1 MGLEEGKEGSKKL
14 VTMMKKGEIGI
25 DKLFAFLDLV
35 AKRAKETG
43 AYDLAING
51 KTAAETRMAN
61 SYDLF
66 AQAFGKMFNQEIQ
79 APFKGFEKFF
89 DKMTAW
95 IDEQEKLKKET
106 GEIGK
111 FETSV
116 GLVTSLFG
124 DLSVVLQGIIEG
136 WGNLFSWLPG
146 GQGGGVGSYLANRE
160 LTSSYK
166 DYTSKGGTLSKTQF
180 AKEQYYA
187 ADAFGT
193 EAGFGAYANS
203 LDPTGSLAA
212 GYKIDPLKDKM
223 LSMIDSLIQSSKET
237 AQALL
242 DGKYSNTAP
251 PAVFNI
257 TGVNDPIAVGNIV
270 DQKLKENFQ
279 IGR

>member
-1 MGLEEGKEGSKKL
+1 MNTLRKNQLGDHAPGIMGLLQSVMGLEEGKEGSKKL

-79 APFKGFEKFF
+79 APFKGYEKLF

-116 GLVTSLFG
+116 GLVASLSG

-136 WGNLFSWLPG
+136 LGNLFS
-146 GQGGGVGSYLANRE
+146 
-160 LTSSYK
+160 
-166 DYTSKGGTLSKTQF
+166 
-180 AKEQYYA
+180 
-187 ADAFGT
+187 
-193 EAGFGAYANS
+193 
-203 LDPTGSLAA
+203 
-212 GYKIDPLKDKM
+212 
-223 LSMIDSLIQSSKET
+223 
-237 AQALL
+237 
-242 DGKYSNTAP
+242 
-251 PAVFNI
+251 
-257 TGVNDPIAVGNIV
+257 
-270 DQKLKENFQ
+270 
-279 IGR
+279 

>member
-79 APFKGFEKFF
+79 APFKGYEKLF

-116 GLVTSLFG
+116 GLVASLSG

-136 WGNLFSWLPG
+136 LGNLFSWLPG

-166 DYTSKGGTLSKTQF
+166 DYTDKGGTLSKTQF

-212 GYKIDPLKDKM
+212 GYKIDPLKDK
-223 LSMIDSLIQSSKET
+223 LVSMIDSFIQSSKET
-237 AQALL
+237 AQALM
-242 DGKYSNTAP
+242 DAKYNNPTTP
-251 PAVFNI
+251 NVFNI
-257 TGVNDPIAVGNIV
+257 NGAQDPILIGNIV
-270 DQKLKENFQ
+270 RDVIKEQTQ